1 MYLDIDLITT
11 CTVHSTCT
19 SCTVCRLFLE
29 IKEILFSVF
38 VVKIAPPVK
47 VWIMDN
53 VIVKDN
59 KASRESLDTANSKIT
74 RTRLTL
80 ASFWIQINFHKCQND
95 GSFNVG

>member
-1 MYLDIDLITT
+1 MYLDIDQITT
-11 CTVHSTCT
+11 CTVHSTYT

-29 IKEILFSVF
+29 KKEILFSVF

-80 ASFWIQINFHKCQND
+80 ASFWIRINFHKCQSD

>member
-1 MYLDIDLITT
+1 MY
-11 CTVHSTCT
+11 STQYIHVLYST
-19 SCTVCRLFLE
+19 QYMHVLYSLPSIPGNKRN
-29 IKEILFSVF
+29 SVF

-80 ASFWIQINFHKCQND
+80 ASFWIRINFHKCQSD

>member
-1 MYLDIDLITT
+1 
-11 CTVHSTCT
+11 
-19 SCTVCRLFLE
+19 
-29 IKEILFSVF
+29 
-38 VVKIAPPVK
+38 
-47 VWIMDN
+47 MDN

-80 ASFWIQINFHKCQND
+80 ASFWIRINFHKCQSD